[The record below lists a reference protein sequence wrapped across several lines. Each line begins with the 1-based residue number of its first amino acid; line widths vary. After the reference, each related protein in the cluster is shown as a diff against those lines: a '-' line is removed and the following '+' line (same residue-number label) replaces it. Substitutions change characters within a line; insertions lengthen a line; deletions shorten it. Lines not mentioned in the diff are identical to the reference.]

1 MSYKH
6 TGMLLFGWQDLT
18 VTEVISC
25 CADQQLNKCT
35 QGRGIV
41 HKSEECFPELCFVEV
56 PHHSIVHCFF
66 QVRNWESMGKMLAVL
81 HIPKRLCKT

>member
-6 TGMLLFGWQDLT
+6 TGMLLFGWQDLP
-18 VTEVISC
+18 VTAVISC

-56 PHHSIVHCFF
+56 HRPSFLPG
-66 QVRNWESMGKMLAVL
+66 QKLGKYGGNASSSS
-81 HIPKRLCKT
+81 HP